1 MKSLIIALQQVNIEE
16 KIKNDPDGT
25 YQIGVLIGSFVPV
38 AVLAGLAYF
47 LYYRAKKKENT
58 STRKYARRG
67 DAN

>member
-47 LYYRAKKKENT
+47 LYYRTKKNEKNL
-58 STRKYARRG
+58 
-67 DAN
+67 DQ

>member
-38 AVLAGLAYF
+38 VVLAGLAYF
-47 LYYRAKKKENT
+47 LYYRAKKKEKNL
-58 STRKYARRG
+58 
-67 DAN
+67 DQ